1 MKLFKRKSAGFEG
14 TRKGS
19 IRARLVT
26 LFLTIS
32 LLPLVALSIFN
43 FTVSR
48 NTLMRTVDRELLSK
62 ASHTADTLEWWIGEK
77 IKMVEAI
84 AENPVVKSGDI
95 KSLVELLKT
104 IQPMVSDVQTLWYAT
119 PDGKV
124 YSYVNEDVT
133 SPAGDINDRKYFKDL
148 LATGRTVVS
157 EVLVDK
163 FTGNKIVVIASPV
176 KGSNGIS
183 GIVGADISVD
193 ILSQLVNSVKY
204 ADTGYA
210 FIADKTGLVI
220 AHPDQSKVMT
230 LNITNSGSE
239 SLNKVGQRMIRGE
252 EAAVH
257 YEFDNVE
264 KLAAISPVAF
274 TGWSVCVTA
283 PTSEIYKGLEG
294 FIFNTLLVMAAAAA
308 IIILASLAFSR
319 QISTPLAR
327 LSKVADTI
335 AMGDM
340 RVDVP
345 TNFFGEFGALAVS
358 LKRMV
363 ENTKSVIEALK
374 TSIENLEV
382 AARDISQGA
391 QDTAQA
397 AEQVAETIN
406 QISQGAQDMAQN
418 AENISAAV
426 ENSTKGIET
435 LVENIGLIRQNTTET
450 AHNTEEGDKTMQ
462 ELISKMDLVSSKAED
477 IKSAMAG
484 LFGHAKEIS
493 GITDII
499 TGIAE
504 QTNLLALNA
513 AIEAARAGEAGRGF
527 AVVAEEIRKLAEQ
540 SSQQAGEIN
549 RIVKKVVENI
559 ENSNKVTE
567 EVVGLIVE
575 QASIGGEAMSQFRKI
590 ADGARKVSEL
600 LKEIEEKAKAVGE
613 NSRKIS
619 EEVANA
625 AAISEE
631 NAASSEEIAA
641 SAQEMSSA
649 AQTISSSASRLVALA
664 EDLKKESERF
674 II

>member
-14 TRKGS
+14 RRKGT

-26 LFLTIS
+26 LFLVVS
-32 LLPLVALSIFN
+32 LLPLLILSIFN

-48 NTLMRTVDRELLSK
+48 NTLMQTVDRELLSK

-77 IKMVEAI
+77 IKVVEAI

-95 KSLVELLKT
+95 KSLVELLKNT
-104 IQPMVSDVQTLWYAT
+104 QPMVSDVQLLWYAT
-119 PDGKV
+119 PDGKI
-124 YSYVNEDVT
+124 YTYINEDVT
-133 SPAGDINDRKYFKDL
+133 VPIGDITDRQYYKDL
-148 LATGRTVVS
+148 LSTGRTVISDIVI
-157 EVLVDK
+157 DK
-163 FTGNKIVVIASPV
+163 VTGGKILVIASPV
-176 KGSNGIS
+176 KGSS
-183 GIVGADISVD
+183 GITGIIGADISADV
-193 ILSQLVNSVKY
+193 LSQIVNSTKY

-210 FIADKTGLVI
+210 FIADKKGLVI
-220 AHPDQSKVMT
+220 AHPDQSKVMN
-230 LNITNSGSE
+230 LNITNTGSE
-239 SLNKVGQRMIRGE
+239 SLNSVGQRMIRGE

-257 YEFDNVE
+257 YEFENVE
-264 KLAAISPVAF
+264 KIAAISPVAF
-274 TGWSVCVTA
+274 TGWSVCVTV

-294 FIFNTLLVMAAAAA
+294 FLFTTFSVIALAAVVIVLV
-308 IIILASLAFSR
+308 SLTFSR
-319 QISTPLAR
+319 QISTPLSR

-335 AMGDM
+335 ATGDM
-340 RVDVP
+340 RVEVP
-345 TNFFGEFGALAVS
+345 TNFFGEFGTLAVS
-358 LKRMV
+358 LKKMV
-363 ENTKSVIEALK
+363 ENTKSVLETLK
-374 TSIENLEV
+374 ISIHNLEA

-426 ENSTKGIET
+426 ENSTKGIEA
-435 LVENIGLIRQNTTET
+435 LVENIGIIRQNTAET
-450 AHNTEEGDKTMQ
+450 AQNTEKGDKTMQ

-484 LFGHAKEIS
+484 LIVHAREIS

-549 RIVKKVVENI
+549 KIVKKVAENI